1 MEDCAVLFM
10 PQLVLGLTKRWRCS
24 HSALIF
30 VVIET
35 QMQADLCEEIK
46 FSFFFFFIGIQIVS
60 KGIPMNARMIH
71 SLNGKRTPI
80 PYGKKGQVRIPLKK
94 KNNTKVRK
102 L

>member
-46 FSFFFFFIGIQIVS
+46 FSFFFLFHWNTDCVQRHPYECSHDPFLEWEEDS
-60 KGIPMNARMIH
+60 Y
-71 SLNGKRTPI
+71 SLWKERPGEDTP
-80 PYGKKGQVRIPLKK
+80 
-94 KNNTKVRK
+94 
-102 L
+102 